1 MIRSYLMADSLASSN
16 WLAAQVQTAALSAAM
31 TANYN
36 KVRDLNKAASGQSF
50 PIWTSRYQA
59 ENPTGQGNSD
69 NTGSYGPGSFKTTG
83 TPPNYS

>member
-1 MIRSYLMADSLASSN
+1 MADWYTPVAIAN
-16 WLAAQVQTAALSAAM
+16 WEAAQAQTKAISDAM
-31 TANYN
+31 TANYLH
-36 KVRDLNKAASGQSF
+36 VIDLNKAASGKAF

-59 ENPTGQGNSD
+59 ENPSGQGNSD

>member
-1 MIRSYLMADSLASSN
+1 VSDELAAGN
-16 WLAAQVQTAALSAAM
+16 WLAAQEQTKALSDAM
-31 TANYN
+31 TLNYQR
-36 KVRDLNKAASGQSF
+36 VVSLNKQASGKAF
-50 PIWTSRYQA
+50 PIWTSHYQV

>member
-1 MIRSYLMADSLASSN
+1 MADWYTPVAIAN
-16 WLAAQVQTAALSAAM
+16 WEAAQAQTKAISDAM
-31 TANYN
+31 TANYAH
-36 KVRDLNKAASGQSF
+36 VVDLNKAASGQSF

-59 ENPTGQGNSD
+59 ENPSGQGNSD